1 MSTTRPSWLLGILLA
16 TLNSHALLAS
26 DTRPARPNILVIVS
40 DNQGWQ
46 DIGYNDS
53 KIATPTLDQLMQDG
67 VRLNHFYVYSMCS
80 PTRVGFISGRCPS
93 RYGIHGAIGQ
103 RSRQALPPETF
114 TIADSLKAQGYE
126 TAIRGKWHLGL
137 RPEVGPLQYGFD
149 SSYGY
154 LHGQIDKLTH
164 LYKNGDRSWHRNDKF
179 IEEEGHSLDLIT
191 ADAIRFIKAKRQKPF
206 FLYVPYGAPHP
217 PLQDEA
223 KWVKPYEKVFKSRSR
238 QLYAASVT
246 HMDHGIAQLIK
257 ALEETGQRKN
267 TLVIFFSDNGAVD
280 EIARQEKNYQGR
292 FGPYPELGNNGPL
305 RGWIGD
311 VYDGCL
317 RTPALVN
324 WPGVLK
330 PQVLDQVTSVLDW
343 HPTLTALA
351 KGQVAAE
358 ARIEGRDIWPAISRG
373 QQLEPPT
380 LYWCNSNGKRR
391 AVRQHDWKLV
401 VDTRTTMIELF
412 DMKNDPYEKNN
423 LAATHPD
430 RVKQLQT
437 LLAKQVALDP

>member
-1 MSTTRPSWLLGILLA
+1 MSHLLRSAGLIILSLGGLTSWAADRETPS
-16 TLNSHALLAS
+16 
-26 DTRPARPNILVIVS
+26 PNILVIVS

-46 DIGYNDS
+46 DIGYNNS
-53 KIATPTLDQLMQDG
+53 KIATPTLDHLMTTG

-80 PTRVGFISGRCPS
+80 PTRVGFISGRAPS

-103 RSRQALPPETF
+103 RSRQALPPTTV

-126 TAIRGKWHLGL
+126 TGIRGKWHLGL

-179 IEEEGHSLDLIT
+179 IDEEGHSLDLIT
-191 ADAIRFIKAKRQKPF
+191 ADAIQFIKTKRNKPF

-217 PLQDEA
+217 PLQDAA
-223 KWVKPYEKVFKSRSR
+223 KWVKPYEKVFDSRSR
-238 QLYAASVT
+238 QLYAASVS
-246 HMDHGIAQLIK
+246 HMDYGISQLIR
-257 ALEETGQRKN
+257 ALEETDQRKN
-267 TLVIFFSDNGAVD
+267 TLVVFFSDNGAVE
-280 EIARQEKNYQGR
+280 EIPRQQKNYEGR
-292 FGPYPELGNNGPL
+292 FGPYPVLGNNGPL

-330 PQVLDQVTSVLDW
+330 PKVVDQVTSVLDW
-343 HPTLTALA
+343 HPTLAALA
-351 KGQVAAE
+351 KG
-358 ARIEGRDIWPAISRG
+358 RIDPSLKLEGRNIWSAIADG
-373 QQLEPPT
+373 EQLKPTT
-380 LYWCNSNGKRR
+380 LYWRNSNGRR
-391 AVRQHDWKLV
+391 QAVRQNNWKLV
-401 VDTRTTMIELF
+401 FDSRTQMVELF
-412 DMKNDPYEKNN
+412 DMQNDPQEKNN
-423 LAATHPD
+423 LAHTHPE

-437 LLAKQVALDP
+437 VLAAQLALDP

>member
-1 MSTTRPSWLLGILLA
+1 MPTISRITILLFIC
-16 TLNSHALLAS
+16 LLTANGQAAEQV
-26 DTRPARPNILVIVS
+26 PAQPNILVIVS

-46 DIGYNDS
+46 DIGYNNS
-53 KIATPTLDQLMQDG
+53 KITTPTLDHLMKTG

-80 PTRVGFISGRCPS
+80 PTRVGFISGRAPS

-103 RSRQALPPETF
+103 RSRQALPPETV
-114 TIADSLKAQGYE
+114 TIADNLKSQGYE

-191 ADAIRFIKAKRQKPF
+191 ADAVKFIKTKREKPF

-217 PLQDEA
+217 PLQDAA
-223 KWVKPYEKVFKSRSR
+223 KWVKPYEKVFASRSR
-238 QLYAASVT
+238 QLYAASVS
-246 HMDHGIAQLIK
+246 HMDHGISQLIR
-257 ALEETGQRKN
+257 ALEETDQRKN
-267 TLVIFFSDNGAVD
+267 TLVVFFSDNGAVD
-280 EIARQEKNYQGR
+280 EIKRQEKNYQGR

-330 PQVLDQVTSVLDW
+330 PQVVDQVTSVLDW
-343 HPTLTALA
+343 HPTLTTLA
-351 KGQVAAE
+351 QGHIDPTLKL
-358 ARIEGRDIWPAISRG
+358 EGRNIWSAIAQG
-373 QQLEPPT
+373 QQVKPTT
-380 LYWCNSNGKRR
+380 LYWRNSNGKRQ
-391 AVRQHDWKLV
+391 AVRQDDWKLV
-401 VDTRTTMIELF
+401 FDSRTKMIELF
-412 DMKNDPYEKNN
+412 DMKKDPQEENN
-423 LAATHPD
+423 LAAKHPQ
-430 RVKQLQT
+430 RVKELQT
-437 LLAKQVALDP
+437 TLAQQMALDP